1 MADTAAWLVDR
12 VFPDVPVRQFVLS
25 LPFELRFPVARDPD
39 LLGDLRRIFV
49 RSCFALQRRQARRQG
64 IEEARPAA
72 VVSVQRFDSALR
84 LNPHF
89 HALFVDGV
97 FTVPSGAGRAVF
109 HPLPPPSDAD
119 LARVAAR
126 IFRRTLALLRERGLT
141 GECGQGPLLDDE
153 PTALDACQQAAVQ
166 GRIAFGERAGCAVR
180 RVGDEAARLAQDDRR
195 DSGKVGRPTL
205 QARYRGFSLH
215 AATRVAEGREDALER
230 LCRYVLR
237 PALDESRL
245 AWTRDGKVVYRFKRP
260 WKDGTKLVVFEPLVL
275 IERLAAL
282 VPRPHRHPRS
292 GKLRL

>member
-1 MADTAAWLVDR
+1 VLQRHLATFFGRLDDCGDPSAPQVPGFVRQELEDYLRCGQLAAGFGRVFCPGCKRDELVALSCKRRGFCPSCGGRRMADTAAWLVDR

-64 IEEARPAA
+64 LEEARPAA

-97 FTVPSGAGRAVF
+97 FTVPPGARRAVF
-109 HPLPPPSDAD
+109 HALPPPSDAD

-141 GECGQGPLLDDE
+141 GECGQGSLLDDE
-153 PTALDACQQAAVQ
+153 PTALDVCQQAAVQ

-180 RVGDEAARLAQDDRR
+180 RVGDEAARLAQEDRR
-195 DSGKVGRPTL
+195 DSGNAVVNHLPRRNGGR
-205 QARYRGFSLH
+205 
-215 AATRVAEGREDALER
+215 
-230 LCRYVLR
+230 
-237 PALDESRL
+237 
-245 AWTRDGKVVYRFKRP
+245 
-260 WKDGTKLVVFEPLVL
+260 
-275 IERLAAL
+275 
-282 VPRPHRHPRS
+282 
-292 GKLRL
+292 